1 MIGAAAPN
9 PTKNYEMR
17 YQTIEDKNT
26 VTTESRRE
34 RNKKISFWA
43 SETERRKI
51 KKIIA
56 KSGLSQREYLLGA
69 ALGRTIYQVNELK
82 PVLSE
87 LKAIGRNLNQLTIL
101 SHQGKISAVNLSE
114 TVSTLQKIYAAI
126 NVLYDVCDGVI
137 ASGNK
142 VNDDGDL

>member
-1 MIGAAAPN
+1 
-9 PTKNYEMR
+9 
-17 YQTIEDKNT
+17 
-26 VTTESRRE
+26 
-34 RNKKISFWA
+34 
-43 SETERRKI
+43 
-51 KKIIA
+51 
-56 KSGLSQREYLLGA
+56 
-69 ALGRTIYQVNELK
+69 VNELK

>member
-1 MIGAAAPN
+1 
-9 PTKNYEMR
+9 
-17 YQTIEDKNT
+17 
-26 VTTESRRE
+26 
-34 RNKKISFWA
+34 
-43 SETERRKI
+43 
-51 KKIIA
+51 
-56 KSGLSQREYLLGA
+56 
-69 ALGRTIYQVNELK
+69 VNELK
-82 PVLSE
+82 PVLAE

>member
-1 MIGAAAPN
+1 
-9 PTKNYEMR
+9 
-17 YQTIEDKNT
+17 
-26 VTTESRRE
+26 
-34 RNKKISFWA
+34 
-43 SETERRKI
+43 
-51 KKIIA
+51 
-56 KSGLSQREYLLGA
+56 
-69 ALGRTIYQVNELK
+69 
-82 PVLSE
+82 VLSE

>member
-1 MIGAAAPN
+1 M
-9 PTKNYEMR
+9 
-17 YQTIEDKNT
+17 
-26 VTTESRRE
+26 
-34 RNKKISFWA
+34 
-43 SETERRKI
+43 
-51 KKIIA
+51 
-56 KSGLSQREYLLGA
+56 
-69 ALGRTIYQVNELK
+69 NELK
-82 PVLSE
+82 PVLAE
-87 LKAIGRNLNQLTIL
+87 LKALGRNLNQLTIL